1 VQKKVESGLI
11 ACFVNDG
18 IIYQKKDMFRI
29 LSDLLF
35 IKYEQFDSN
44 GLKKVG
50 EGRVF
55 RVYNNINNS
64 SVLMNGRIYLNV
76 NSFEYLQIHTDS
88 SSNTSFF
95 ELFTP
100 DFSLRIYPL
109 EAEDKEAQWQMDAIS
124 DKDFFEGEQEDD

>member
-1 VQKKVESGLI
+1 MQKRVESGLV

-18 IIYQKKDMFRI
+18 IIYQKKDMLRI

-35 IKYEQFDSN
+35 VRYEQYDSSD
-44 GLKKVG
+44 LKKSG

-55 RVYNNINNS
+55 RVYNNTTNS

-76 NSFEYLQIHTDS
+76 NSFEYLQIHTDPNT
-88 SSNTSFF
+88 NTSYF

-100 DFSLRIYPL
+100 DFSIRIYPL
-109 EAEDKEAQWQMDAIS
+109 DAEDKEVQWQMDTIS
-124 DKDFFEGEQEDD
+124 DKDFFEGEQEED